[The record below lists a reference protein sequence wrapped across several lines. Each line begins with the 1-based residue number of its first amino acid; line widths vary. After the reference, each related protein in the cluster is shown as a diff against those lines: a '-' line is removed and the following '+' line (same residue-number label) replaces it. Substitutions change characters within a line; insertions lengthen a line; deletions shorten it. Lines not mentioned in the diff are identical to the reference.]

1 MAARKKAAGKVARKK
16 AAKRKIAGPR
26 ELIDTGTN
34 KLFVRRNE
42 RGTSFAQV
50 VDVSRSLSQDRRRK
64 AKKKVKAG
72 YGDKGDRAP
81 SRKRAT
87 AKRGPAKRGPAKRSG
102 RGRA

>member
-1 MAARKKAAGKVARKK
+1 MAVRKKAARKKV
-16 AAKRKIAGPR
+16 AKRRAVGPR

-64 AKKKVKAG
+64 AKKIVKSG
-72 YGDKGDRAP
+72 YGDQGDRAP
-81 SRKRAT
+81 TGTRNK
-87 AKRGPAKRGPAKRSG
+87 AKRKTRK
-102 RGRA
+102 